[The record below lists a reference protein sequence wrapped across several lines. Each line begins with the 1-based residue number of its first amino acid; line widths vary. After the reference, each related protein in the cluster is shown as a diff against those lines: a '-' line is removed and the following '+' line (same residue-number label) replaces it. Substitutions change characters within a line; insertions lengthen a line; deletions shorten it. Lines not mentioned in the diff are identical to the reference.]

1 MTKRGKK
8 KKNNKQD
15 ESKRKTEVQETMLM
29 TRMKMMRITKNLP
42 LNQLGK

>member
-8 KKNNKQD
+8 KKKKKQD
-15 ESKRKTEVQETMLM
+15 EIKRKTEVWEMMLV

-42 LNQLGK
+42 VNQLGK